1 MRYRIAAIGELLLG
15 KDESASLRQRLI
27 AGVAG
32 LLSLRVM
39 FGAISFAVTVL
50 LARTLGASGVGSYTY
65 ALAWVTLLGAP
76 ALLGVDQL
84 LVREIPAYQLKGEWG
99 LMKGIVR
106 AANRIVSAAS
116 LCLIL
121 VALAVSIVL
130 RHSAPSENLRTL
142 WVALVLIPL
151 IALTRVRQST
161 LQSLHRVVIAAVPER
176 LILPALLLISLEAS
190 RFANVA
196 LSAPVAMG
204 LNVAA
209 TCVTFAAGALLLH
222 RHFPAEAKSA
232 SPVYR
237 TRHWVKESAP
247 IFLFGAV
254 SVVFSQADL
263 LILGSMTG
271 PSVVGPYGIADKTAD
286 LLTVVLVAQNSAFS
300 STAASLAASK
310 DYVTLQRLTTRIA
323 RLTLLGTLPAAIVF
337 IGFGRWFLAAF
348 YGPEFASAQVA
359 LAFLS
364 LGQLVNV
371 AAGLNGLLLVMM
383 GETGEALKVVG
394 ISSAVNVVLNFA
406 LIPKWGMNG
415 AAFANMTSLILWN
428 VLATTLLERKTGIHT
443 TIVGK
448 LKPGSTA
455 PTIDAGPSS

>member
-1 MRYRIAAIGELLLG
+1 MRYRIAAVGELLLG

-32 LLSLRVM
+32 LLSLRVL

-50 LARTLGASGVGSYTY
+50 LARTLGSSGVGSYAY

-106 AANRIVSAAS
+106 AASRIVSIAS
-116 LCLIL
+116 LSLIL
-121 VALAVSIVL
+121 AAIAVSLVL
-130 RHSAPSENLRTL
+130 RQSAPSENLRTL
-142 WVALVLIPL
+142 WVALILIPL
-151 IALTRVRQST
+151 IALTRVRQAT

-190 RFANVA
+190 RLAGMT
-196 LSAPVAMG
+196 LSAPIAMG
-204 LNVAA
+204 LNVVA
-209 TCVTFAAGALLLH
+209 TCMTFAVGAWMLH
-222 RHFPAEAKSA
+222 RRFPAAARAA
-232 SPVYR
+232 SPEYL
-237 TRHWVKESAP
+237 TRHWVKETAP

-310 DYVTLQRLTTRIA
+310 DYTTLQRLTTRIA
-323 RLTLLGTLPAAIVF
+323 RLTLLGTLPPALVF
-337 IGFGRWFLAAF
+337 IGFGRWFLTFF
-348 YGPEFASAQVA
+348 YGADFASAQVA
-359 LAFLS
+359 LAFLCI
-364 LGQLVNV
+364 GQLVNV
-371 AAGLNGLLLVMM
+371 AAGLNGMLLVMM

-394 ISSAVNVVLNFA
+394 ISSIVNIVLNLA

-415 AAFANMTSLILWN
+415 AAFANMTSLVVWN
-428 VLATTLLERKTGIHT
+428 VLATTLLERKTGIHS
-443 TIVGK
+443 TILGK
-448 LKPGSTA
+448 LRLG
-455 PTIDAGPSS
+455 PTHD